1 MESSDDRLGKH
12 FAGDSFY
19 LTLPSN
25 VGKSSNANDNTNG
38 HYRTRLD
45 RPLKLA
51 RGDWVVGISEIH
63 FTKSWHNVVAGSVM
77 WLQEHSTNPSFSETD
92 DPDIPSDYVL
102 KPGEKLFLRKRVDMV
117 PGLYESVGDV
127 LVALKNLFK
136 GTQLED
142 KVSFIHR
149 KTADRVYMSIH
160 SDHGELRNISFS
172 DDLCQILGF
181 PVATSFNS
189 PGFNGT
195 RSPDIQRGMTG
206 LYVYSNVIDKRL
218 VGDAYVQLLRVVP
231 LSSKRGDSYEN
242 AYVEFNNIQYHDVAN
257 FHGRDIEIKIAR
269 DNGETVVFGKGKVIV
284 DLHFKRI
291 YGS

>member
-1 MESSDDRLGKH
+1 MTSFDIDDRSGQH

-25 VGKSSNANDNTNG
+25 VRGVHAKNTNG

-63 FTKSWHNVVAGSVM
+63 FTKSWHNVVTGSIT
-77 WLQEHSTNPSFSETD
+77 WLEEQIVEPDYRFATSSPS
-92 DPDIPSDYVL
+92 SDYAL
-102 KPGEKLFLRKRVDMV
+102 QPGEKLFLRKRLLLT
-117 PGLYESVGDV
+117 PGLYSSVADV
-127 LVALKNLFK
+127 IQAITKLFPK
-136 GTQLED
+136 TLLENN
-142 KVSFIHR
+142 VRFLHR
-149 KTADRVYMSIH
+149 TTVDRVYVSLY
-160 SDHGELRNISFS
+160 SDHGRLRQLAFS

-181 PVATSFNS
+181 PAGTIVEE

-195 RSPDIQRGMTG
+195 MSPDIDRGMTG
-206 LYVYSNVIDKRL
+206 LYVYSNVVNNRL
-218 VGDAYVQLLRVVP
+218 VGDSYVPLLRVVP
-231 LSSKRGDSYEN
+231 LASSLADKFDNVYI
-242 AYVEFNNIQYHDVAN
+242 EFNNIQYHDVAS

-269 DNGETVVFGKGKVIV
+269 DNGETVSFDKGKVII

-291 YGS
+291 YRA